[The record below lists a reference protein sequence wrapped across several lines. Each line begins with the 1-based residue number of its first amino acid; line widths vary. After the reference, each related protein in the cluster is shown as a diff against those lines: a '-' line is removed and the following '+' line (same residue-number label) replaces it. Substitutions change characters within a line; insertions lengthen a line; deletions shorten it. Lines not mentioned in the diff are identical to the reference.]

1 MEAWRCC
8 QECDQ
13 GQKVELE
20 SSRKVARYL
29 ETALEGR
36 TPTMCHPMK
45 TPEDLNSSCFFLTCW
60 KTMEAS
66 TVEPRMVMSRSQTD
80 EAGAMCLTTKEVL
93 LSDRQMRAVEM
104 IS

>member
-20 SSRKVARYL
+20 SSRKVAQYL
-29 ETALEGR
+29 ETTLEGR
-36 TPTMCHPMK
+36 TPMTRHPTK
-45 TPEDLNSSCFFLTCW
+45 TPKDSNSSCFFLTCW
-60 KTMEAS
+60 KTTEALM
-66 TVEPRMVMSRSQTD
+66 VEPWMVMSRSQMD
-80 EAGAMCLTTKEVL
+80 EAGAMCLTTNEAL
-93 LSDRQMRAVEM
+93 PSDRWMRAVEI